1 MQTDAFAEADDG
13 PQTESQSAAAA
24 QTATQ
29 QPAHI
34 HRQRLPQT
42 AVYTTDTGFKLL
54 RCHLQTSMR
63 TIMNTDATPLPVSD
77 WETPLGSDI

>member
-13 PQTESQSAAAA
+13 PQTESQRAAAA

-29 QPAHI
+29 QPAHV

-42 AVYTTDTGFKLL
+42 AVHSTYTGFKLL
-54 RCHLQTSMR
+54 RRHLQVSTGTR
-63 TIMNTDATPLPVSD
+63 TPAL
-77 WETPLGSDI
+77 